1 MRAFLLLG
9 LTAAAIAAGAI
20 FLAGG
25 GIMPT
30 TASHGTFNVHV
41 HDDYFHPTGS
51 FVPGAGHATA
61 IALCMGASPDTTCTA
76 VIHVAPGDSINW
88 VSPAPLAANPHSV
101 TECTDA
107 TYSLCGPAVSA
118 ANPIGD
124 SGVLAPPSP
133 GPSGWPYNVTFPTPG
148 FYYYRCEVHPTV
160 MRGVVQVIANNAP
173 PQPGVGGIAGLV
185 DGDTAPSAQAGD
197 GSDSA
202 TLALVIALGALAV
215 VASGGATAYAWRR
228 VRRGT
233 VAGSQMGGG

>member
-9 LTAAAIAAGAI
+9 LAAAAIAAGAI

-25 GIMPT
+25 GVTPV

-51 FVPGAGHATA
+51 FVPGAGHVTA
-61 IALCMGASPDTTCTA
+61 EALCEQAVPDTTCTA

-88 VSPAPLAANPHSV
+88 VSPAPLAANPHTV
-101 TECTDA
+101 TECVSGNFTV
-107 TYSLCGPAVSA
+107 CGPAVDP

-124 SGVLAPPSP
+124 SGVLVPPNP

-160 MRGVVQVIANNAP
+160 MRGIVQVIANNAP
-173 PQPGVGGIAGLV
+173 PAAVGGIAGLV
-185 DGDTAPSAQAGD
+185 DGDDAPRAQAGD

-202 TLALVIALGALAV
+202 TLALVIAMGAAALLV
-215 VASGGATAYAWRR
+215 SGGAMTYAWRR
-228 VRRGT
+228 VRRED
-233 VAGSQMGGG
+233 